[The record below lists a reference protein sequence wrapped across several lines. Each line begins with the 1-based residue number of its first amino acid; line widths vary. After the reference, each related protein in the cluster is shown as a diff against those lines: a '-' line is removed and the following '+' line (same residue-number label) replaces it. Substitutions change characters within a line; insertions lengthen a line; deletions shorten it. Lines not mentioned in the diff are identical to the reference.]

1 MKLDTPP
8 KGSIKNSFV
17 FFLLCVNDQIYLHPS
32 HSILHRALDK
42 IAEIK
47 SLLEERR
54 IGKFWMLVCKP
65 VHLRAFEQLWKL
77 IDPFSFCSCQDGRSV
92 Q

>member
-1 MKLDTPP
+1 MSGFTAL
-8 KGSIKNSFV
+8 I
-17 FFLLCVNDQIYLHPS
+17 DQIYMHPS
-32 HSILHRALDK
+32 HSILRRALDK

-54 IGKFWMLVCKP
+54 IGKSWILVCKH
-65 VHLRAFEQLWKL
+65 VHLHVFGQMWKP
-77 IDPFSFCSCQDGRSV
+77 IKPFPFCSCQDGRSV